1 MNSKW
6 LVILCRWI
14 APSCLILVGMAVSC
28 YAQET
33 RRQKPEQ
40 NPQQNQYR
48 DQTQDTSQ
56 QQQQQ
61 QSVTTFT
68 GKVSQKDNR
77 YFLEDP
83 VHRNSYQLA
92 DIWEVKRFLGKK
104 VRVAGV
110 LDQDRNI
117 LHVKSITPVP

>member
-6 LVILCRWI
+6 LVTLCLSI
-14 APSCLILVGMAVSC
+14 VPSFLILGSPAAPC

-48 DQTQDTSQ
+48 DQSQDTA

-61 QSVTTFT
+61 QSVTTLA
-68 GKVSQKDNR
+68 GKVSQKNNR

-83 VHRNSYQLA
+83 VHRNSYLLA

-104 VRVAGV
+104 VRVTGI

-117 LHVKSITPVP
+117 FHVKSITPVP